1 MEVDEA
7 LGTLPGQGQGDIICQ
22 GHQAGAAVDM
32 GHGAADNE
40 KDTKH
45 LGIMHET
52 ELLPVRIPEVKQ
64 KRQDAIRIQKWVKML
79 KDWPKYKNTE
89 KLSRRVYRGIPQA
102 VRGQAWS
109 LLLDIGQIKTE
120 NPGKYRVMKEKGKSS
135 SRIIGLIKLDVKHTL
150 QNHEMFIEGL
160 GVKQQK
166 LCDILMAYSAYNPE
180 MCYHRD
186 LSLIA
191 AILLLYLP
199 EEDAFWA
206 LTQLLA
212 SDRHFLQGRWTSH
225 STAQIQPRCR
235 SSYRTRSTCCTSP
248 SPRS

>member
-1 MEVDEA
+1 IEVDEA
-7 LGTLPGQGQGDIICQ
+7 LDTLPGQGQGNIICQ
-22 GHQAGAAVDM
+22 EHQAGAAVDM
-32 GHGAADNE
+32 GHGPADSE
-40 KDTKH
+40 KDTKY

-64 KRQDAIRIQKWVKML
+64 RCQDAIHIQKWVKML
-79 KDWPKYKNTE
+79 KDWPKYKNTK
-89 KLSRRVYRGIPQA
+89 KLSHRVYKGIPKT

-135 SRIIGLIKLDVKHTL
+135 SRIISRIKLDVKHTL

-166 LCDILMAYSAYNPE
+166 LCDILVAHSAYNPE

-186 LSLIA
+186 LSCITT
-191 AILLLYLP
+191 IFLLYLP

-212 SDRHFLQGRWTSH
+212 SERHFLQH
-225 STAQIQPRCR
+225 STVQIQPRCR
-235 SSYRTRSTCCTSP
+235 SFCRTRSRCCASP